1 MSLGFHAL
9 FLKTVKD
16 ILADMRIFDA
26 QPLQMLHVLK
36 EGEIFQRITICDFQ
50 FFDMSGILQCG
61 TIGQLSAM
69 RPCRLSKFHRA
80 R

>member
-1 MSLGFHAL
+1 MSLDFHAL
-9 FLKTVKD
+9 FLQTVKD
-16 ILADMRIFDA
+16 ILADMRIIDA
-26 QPLQMLHVLK
+26 QPFQMLHAIK
-36 EGEIFQRITICDFQ
+36 KREIFQRITICDFQ

-61 TIGQLSAM
+61 AVGQLSAM